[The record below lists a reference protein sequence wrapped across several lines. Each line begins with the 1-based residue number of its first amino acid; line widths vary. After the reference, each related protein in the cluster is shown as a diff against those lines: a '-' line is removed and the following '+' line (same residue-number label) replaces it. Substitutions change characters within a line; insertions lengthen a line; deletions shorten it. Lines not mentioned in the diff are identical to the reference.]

1 VFGRLFGIHHFTTP
15 RKPGDRVDPRGL
27 DGTLYAL
34 EAAPEPFATGRA
46 DVAPAIQSSFDP
58 NLVPGMERIVRE
70 LERAD

>member
-1 VFGRLFGIHHFTTP
+1 
-15 RKPGDRVDPRGL
+15 
-27 DGTLYAL
+27 LYAL